1 MFPIMFEEVNPRLPL
16 MITIL
21 TGLFIS
27 IIIGELGIENLEMT
41 KWISAIGFL
50 IVLTVLAHRYSL
62 QAREELRK

>member
-1 MFPIMFEEVNPRLPL
+1 MFLVMFEEVNPRLPL

-21 TGLFIS
+21 TGLFLS
-27 IIIGELGIENLEMT
+27 ITIGELGVENLEMT

>member
-1 MFPIMFEEVNPRLPL
+1 MFLVMFEEVNPRLPL

-21 TGLFIS
+21 TGLFLS
-27 IIIGELGIENLEMT
+27 IMIGEIGVKDLGMT
-41 KWISAIGFL
+41 KWISALGFL